1 MATGST
7 LAEHIS
13 LSLTELVEANSK
25 GLETTIYADSATLQI
40 INASYKDGLLG
51 LIENGDKGVSR
62 VRNVRSLEQ
71 YSDNS
76 ATQTAFSEYLPNSSH
91 AMFIVGSVAW
101 PSARG
106 NVWSAITGVLLNH
119 AYSSCTFCSL
129 ADPTLWPDI
138 AACYPPDKRYF
149 ATQQLTAETVS
160 LVLSELLI
168 AGCTRA
174 GISADQHPV
183 SIVTLPA
190 QISMPLAKDMFV
202 LPDAGS
208 GLSVTRII
216 ETQVGG
222 IKEHHGNTGQLP
234 QDGEIRQQMERVS
247 LNIVS
252 FLKSLRVRGRFY
264 SFGEFSSRVSR
275 RCIGLARNVSDSS
288 EGGSGSEEAM
298 VVLLDRALDLVSG
311 PLERLQDV
319 SHGNPGALD
328 MWETLLM
335 NEKPV
340 AMQILRRRLIN
351 DLQRVGGT
359 LDEAL
364 SSSRGKVTVDQLETL
379 VNALADIG
387 SIERGKEP
395 NEDALVDVARGIL
408 SVEAAAKREHWSE
421 IEGAEKTLKLIIGGI
436 KDTLQEATDQQH
448 HRPFAGASLLG
459 SGSENANDSVSD
471 DVLET
476 EMAAAWD
483 QVLAG
488 IPKLTASMI
497 EHCKGY
503 DADEPFEK
511 RVVGWLLKHTPA
523 PGMITMA
530 ASLLSPAR
538 CGVPQGQRMLA
549 EQRLAS
555 DYVAVCNAMAAENS
569 NQRRSSYEVMAEQ
582 WATRTMDMVG
592 NVAVGRGQRSRATQW
607 RNLVGLSHGLDGV
620 YSPLVGRIAADVLT
634 GGTCPDLKHAEQGK
648 GVAAAAN
655 LLKGIG

>member
-1 MATGST
+1 
-7 LAEHIS
+7 
-13 LSLTELVEANSK
+13 
-25 GLETTIYADSATLQI
+25 
-40 INASYKDGLLG
+40 
-51 LIENGDKGVSR
+51 
-62 VRNVRSLEQ
+62 
-71 YSDNS
+71 
-76 ATQTAFSEYLPNSSH
+76 
-91 AMFIVGSVAW
+91 
-101 PSARG
+101 
-106 NVWSAITGVLLNH
+106 
-119 AYSSCTFCSL
+119 
-129 ADPTLWPDI
+129 
-138 AACYPPDKRYF
+138 
-149 ATQQLTAETVS
+149 
-160 LVLSELLI
+160 
-168 AGCTRA
+168 
-174 GISADQHPV
+174 
-183 SIVTLPA
+183 
-190 QISMPLAKDMFV
+190 MPLAKDMFV

-298 VVLLDRALDLVSG
+298 VVLLDRALDLVSPAHHNNCALDQMYRGLPVPCSNNSPETNENDRLVAAAHSLVSLLRACSSG